1 MRCLTAHEALPARFG
16 LRRKHS
22 THPHTRNL
30 ALCVLAPNGAEAIRD
45 IVRDDAAHR
54 LALRGVA
61 GRQDDQV
68 GLELDAVGK
77 EDAVLGQAVDLD
89 ALLDLDLAVGDEA
102 TAADVDVVPAAVAEV
117 LDEEAAR
124 VGVELEAGLRDGAG
138 EGGLEWLEVSAC
150 VTHLGQSVEKI
161 LVLLCNLLR
170 RLDVELLEEIDG
182 KRSEHQ
188 VGVVQGRAVFLVDP
202 VEQSR
207 NPEPGT
213 SSSAMIAIVV

>member
-1 MRCLTAHEALPARFG
+1 MPAR
-16 LRRKHS
+16 LERRKHS
-22 THPHTRNL
+22 THPHARNL
-30 ALCVLAPNGAEAIRD
+30 ALCVLAPDGAEAVRD

-61 GRQDDQV
+61 GREHDQV
-68 GLELDAVGK
+68 GLELDAVGE

-102 TAADVDVVPAAVAEV
+102 TAADVDVVPSAVAEV

-138 EGGLEWLEVSAC
+138 EGGSEGLEKVSAS
-150 VTHLGQSVEKI
+150 VAHLGQPVEKI

-188 VGVVQGRAVFLVDP
+188 VGVVQGRAVFLVDT

-207 NPEPGT
+207 NPKSGT
-213 SSSAMIAIVV
+213 SSSATIAVVV